1 MEISLNPNIYL
12 FTEPRRKHLKAS
24 EEYVHVRF
32 TYGDNDVWDGWVPV
46 EYRRTGISIKEG
58 DNEKLYAYLNKV
70 YEQMNP
76 VNFSSWLEA
85 QDKFWKEEK
94 PNAGTTK
101 AFFDSLVKGGW
112 QCVACTL
119 PNNPNWARRIQ
130 DLKEFGYT
138 IATDTN
144 RYCPN
149 CKQNKTHLLL
159 LPIERV
165 SVDGNGYETF
175 SPSLRKRIIR
185 VLGGIDAYEGTPSAH
200 CLPDHKFSEIR
211 WDENTKAENPD
222 SMSDVEIR
230 AKFQLLTNQRNQQKR
245 EVCRT
250 CFQTGKRGVV
260 YGIPFFY
267 KGSEYWDNNIPQKGK
282 DAERGC
288 VGCPWYDLNEWKK
301 QLLLRLKENDTRK

>member
-1 MEISLNPNIYL
+1 MEILLNPNIYL
-12 FTEPRRKHLKAS
+12 YAEPRKKHLKAS

-32 TYGDNDVWDGWVPV
+32 TYGANNVWDGWVPV

-58 DNEKLYAYLNKV
+58 DDEKLYAYLNKV

-76 VNFSSWLEA
+76 VNFPSWLEA
-85 QDKFWKEEK
+85 QEKFWEEEK

-101 AFFDSLVKGGW
+101 SFFDSLVRGGW

-144 RYCPN
+144 RYCQN

-159 LPIERV
+159 LPIERI

-175 SPSLRKRIIR
+175 SPALRKRIIR

-211 WDENTKAENPD
+211 WDENTKTENPD
-222 SMSDVEIR
+222 SMSDIEIR
-230 AKFQLLTNQRNQQKR
+230 EKFQLLTNQRNQQKR

-267 KGSEYWDNNIPQKGK
+267 AGNEYWDKNIPQKGK
-282 DAERGC
+282 EAEKGC
-288 VGCPWYDLNEWKK
+288 IGCPWYDLNEWKK
-301 QLLLRLKENDTRK
+301 QLLLRIKENDSHQ